1 MHKEPHPYAG
11 KTVKLK
17 TGEEY
22 RLEDWWDRGGQ
33 ESWMFCDGNP
43 ACLNYALRAGLKHIP
58 LDDEV
63 VYGKIGPY
71 GHLIHESELD
81 LPE

>member
-1 MHKEPHPYAG
+1 MHADPHPYAG

-17 TGEEY
+17 TGHDY
-22 RLEDWWDRGGQ
+22 RLEDWWDRNGQ
-33 ESWMFCDGNP
+33 GAWLDCIP
-43 ACLNYALRAGLKHIP
+43 ANVACCKYAARFILLGLP
-58 LDDEV
+58 NDNEV

-81 LPE
+81 L